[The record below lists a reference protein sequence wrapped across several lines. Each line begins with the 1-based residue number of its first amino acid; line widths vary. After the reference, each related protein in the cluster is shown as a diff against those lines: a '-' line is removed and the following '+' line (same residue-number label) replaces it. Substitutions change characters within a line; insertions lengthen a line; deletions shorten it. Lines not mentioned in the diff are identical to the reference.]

1 MMSNRNAIL
10 NGKQNLWEVAEVAVY
25 DACHQ
30 LDGLANGVRFQLHE
44 WVPEPAYG
52 SAELFILWV
61 ETDRTPM
68 RIAFTRQQIEAFSH
82 PTRAERLAMKSMLL
96 NCLQRL
102 VTGED
107 TTVRVTDSPPPNGKQ
122 SAADSVRGPRS

>member
-1 MMSNRNAIL
+1 MPDRNEIL
-10 NGKQNLWEVAEVAVY
+10 NGKQNLWEIAEVAVY
-25 DACHQ
+25 DARYH
-30 LDGLANGVRFQLHE
+30 LDGLASGARFQLHE
-44 WVPEPAYG
+44 WAPEPEAG
-52 SAELFILWV
+52 SAELFTLWV

-68 RIAFTRQQIEAFSH
+68 RIAFTRQQITAFSH

-107 TTVRVTDSPPPNGKQ
+107 TMVRV
-122 SAADSVRGPRS
+122 ADSACPIEGSWSIPR